1 MCALASRAASSVARL
16 SREGLVGEV
25 DKEGDGGVGAE
36 KGWVVER
43 EGRGWR
49 LGCCGAKSV
58 MEEEL
63 VGGEVRVG

>member
-16 SREGLVGEV
+16 SRGGLVGEA

-36 KGWVVER
+36 KGWVVES
-43 EGRGWR
+43 EGRGST

-58 MEEEL
+58 MEEGL
-63 VGGEVRVG
+63 RSGEVEVG